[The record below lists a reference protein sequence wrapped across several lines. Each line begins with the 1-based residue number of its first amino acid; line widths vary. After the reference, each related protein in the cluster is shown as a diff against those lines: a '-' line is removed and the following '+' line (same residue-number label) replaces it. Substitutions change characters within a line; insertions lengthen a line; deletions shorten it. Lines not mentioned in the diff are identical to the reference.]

1 MERHQ
6 AIEHIR
12 VAVEK
17 VTRRDLPTL
26 SADTPLPA
34 LGLDSTGMLELLMEL
49 EDLAAFV
56 VDPDDL
62 QPEVFVTV
70 GTLCDYLTR
79 MATIR

>member
-1 MERHQ
+1 MEQHQ
-6 AIEHIR
+6 AVEHIR

-17 VTRRDLPTL
+17 VTRRDVPTL

-49 EDLAAFV
+49 EDLATFV
-56 VDPDDL
+56 VEPDDL
-62 QPEVFVTV
+62 NPEVFMTV

-79 MATIR
+79 MSTVP

>member
-1 MERHQ
+1 MERRQ

-26 SADTPLPA
+26 DADTPLPA

-49 EDLAAFV
+49 EDLATFV
-56 VDPDDL
+56 VEPDDL
-62 QPEVFVTV
+62 EPDVFRTV

-79 MATIR
+79 MATVQ